1 MLVNIVSIK
10 QIILEELKMTSIEN
24 KGRFFQAAK
33 YLCPSLGKKILQLC
47 EQLENSAQEI
57 RLRVN
62 RPISIVCTNIT
73 YYVTSSGGLT
83 RAALGGSLLKV
94 SKNDIVDTFQNICNY
109 SVYTRQ
115 NEIINGF
122 VTMFGG
128 HRAGICG
135 TAVANNGKIT
145 NIRDISSINIRIAR
159 EHKGCAK
166 QLIDRLGNLHGGVL
180 ICGAPCS
187 GKTTVL
193 RDMARIMSTEL
204 CKNVSLIDE
213 RGELAGAVSGVF
225 RNDVGMCDVYDSYK
239 KSEAMIQAVRSMAPD
254 IIICDEIGA
263 EDDIYAVEQT
273 VNSGVLVI
281 ATVHCANEYELKH
294 KENMRRIFKTG
305 AFSKVVFLSDK
316 KTPGKVVKI
325 IQAGDIFDA

>member
-1 MLVNIVSIK
+1 
-10 QIILEELKMTSIEN
+10 MTSIQD
-24 KGRFFQAAK
+24 KGRFIQAVK
-33 YLCPSLGKKILQLC
+33 CLCPSICKRLYPLS
-47 EQLENSAQEI
+47 ERLENSAHEI
-57 RLRVN
+57 RLRIN
-62 RPISIVCTNIT
+62 RPLCIVCTDNT
-73 YYVTSSGGLT
+73 YYVTSNGGLT
-83 RAALGGSLLKV
+83 STPIDGSMYNVTRA
-94 SKNDIVDTFQNICNY
+94 DIADTFQNICNY

-128 HRAGICG
+128 HRAGISG
-135 TAVANNGKIT
+135 TAVVNNGKIV

-166 QLIDRLGNLHGGVL
+166 QLLDRLGNLRGGVL

-193 RDMARIMSTEL
+193 RDMARILSTQ
-204 CKNVSLIDE
+204 CGKNVSLIDE

-239 KSEAMIQAVRSMAPD
+239 KSEAMMQAVRSMAPD

-263 EDDIYAVEQT
+263 TDDIEAIEHT
-273 VNSGVLVI
+273 VNSGVIVI
-281 ATVHCANEYELKH
+281 ATVHAANEYELKH
-294 KENMRRIFKTG
+294 KENIRRIFRTG

-316 KTPGKVVKI
+316 TAPGKVVRI
-325 IQAGDIFDA
+325 SEAGDTFGT